1 MIKIWLICVFKMA
14 AKMATKM
21 AELGYKD
28 LYLQSRVY
36 IVRVSNFHMYLYG
49 GPPRNYV
56 NLAHLHIQNGRQN
69 DHIFLVNALRSS
81 V

>member
-49 GPPRNYV
+49 D
-56 NLAHLHIQNGRQN
+56 RQE
-69 DHIFLVNALRSS
+69 IM
-81 V
+81 